1 MYKVK
6 PMICENRQVI
16 PIPDELRLPDEEIIV
31 NRVGGMITLTPRS
44 QLESVF
50 EHGIQSF
57 TDDFMADGRP
67 EQTHEYPD
75 VDFELNSGH

>member
-31 NRVGGMITLTPRS
+31 NRVGGMITLGT
-44 QLESVF
+44 Q
-50 EHGIQSF
+50 G
-57 TDDFMADGRP
+57 
-67 EQTHEYPD
+67 Y
-75 VDFELNSGH
+75 